1 MIYLVITPKV
11 TIFIFLSKLQLMNF
25 TNKII
30 WITGA
35 SSGIGKSLA
44 VELSKKNAKLILSSR
59 NENAL
64 YNVKNKCTSSENVKV
79 LPLDLEDYNSLF
91 SKTEEALTLFGT
103 IDILF
108 NNGGISQRSL
118 AKDTSLNVDKRIM
131 DINYLG
137 TVALTKAILPHF
149 IEKRSGHFVVTTSIV
164 GKIGTPLR
172 SAYSASKHALHG
184 FFDSLRA
191 EVYSNNIKVTLVCP
205 GFVQTNVSLNA
216 LTGDGTPQN
225 KMNSATKNGLSSDAF
240 SKKLLKALEEE
251 KQEVYISGFKEKLG
265 VYTKRFFPKLFSI
278 MIRKIAV
285 T

>member
-1 MIYLVITPKV
+1 
-11 TIFIFLSKLQLMNF
+11 MNF

-35 SSGIGKSLA
+35 SSGIGKALA
-44 VELSKKNAKLILSSR
+44 LELSKQKVKLILSSR
-59 NENAL
+59 NEVEL
-64 YNVKNKCTSSENVKV
+64 RKVKNECENPSNIKT
-79 LPLDLEDYNSLF
+79 LTLDLENYNNLS
-91 SKTEEALTLFGT
+91 SKAEEALLLFGG

-118 AKDTSLNVDKRIM
+118 AKDTSIEVDKRIM

-137 TVALTKAILPHF
+137 TVALTKALLPHF
-149 IEKRSGHFVVTTSIV
+149 IQKNSGYFIVTSSVV

-172 SAYSASKHALHG
+172 SSYSASKHALHG

-191 EVYSNNIKVTLVCP
+191 EVFQNNIKVIIVCP

-225 KMNSATKNGLSSDAF
+225 KMNSATENGLTSEAF
-240 SKKLLKALEEE
+240 CKLLLKAVKKE
-251 KQEVYISGFKEKLG
+251 KQEIYIGGFKETLA
-265 VYTKRFFPKLFSI
+265 VYIKRFFPKLLST
-278 MIRKIAV
+278 MIRKLAV